1 MKVLIADDD
10 QTVRA
15 LLADVLADLGHEV
28 VAAGNGHEAVEL
40 ADRERPDVAIL
51 DFLMPRLSGVDALKA
66 LRQRGL
72 THPVLLLTAIS
83 DSSMREIEGAELA
96 DEVLE
101 KPFKKRTLE
110 RALARVARSR
120 TP

>member
-28 VAAGNGHEAVEL
+28 VAAGNGFDAVEL

-51 DFLMPRLSGVDALKA
+51 DFLMPRLSGLDALQA
-66 LRQRGL
+66 MRRRGL
-72 THPVLLLTAIS
+72 AMPIVLLTAIS
-83 DSSMREIEGAELA
+83 DSSLRELDGADQA
-96 DEVLE
+96 DAVLE
-101 KPFKKRTLE
+101 KPFRKRTLE
-110 RALARVARSR
+110 KALARVTR
-120 TP
+120 TGA